1 MPDRPVPEPAPVKIK
16 ICGITRPSDARGAQA
31 RGATHVGVIRVSES
45 PRCVSV
51 ETARE
56 IGAATTLPLVL
67 VSADVPAVV
76 LGMEAREAE
85 AQVLQLHGD
94 EGEADLGALRQL
106 GKWELWKA
114 IRVGSPEELLS
125 EAERWNGVADA
136 VLLDGWEDGRLGGTG
151 TTFDWSALESVRGR
165 WPEGLE
171 LVVAG
176 GLVPD
181 NVGDAVRRLRPHA
194 VDASSGVESE
204 PGIKDPERVEAFI
217 RAARDA
223 ASPDPSP
230 EDD

>member
-1 MPDRPVPEPAPVKIK
+1 MKIK

-31 RGATHVGVIRVSES
+31 RGATHVGVIRVPES
-45 PRCVSV
+45 PRAVSV
-51 ETARE
+51 AKARE

-114 IRVGSPEELLS
+114 VRVHAPDDLLA
-125 EAERWNGVADA
+125 EARRWDGIADA
-136 VLLDGWEDGRLGGTG
+136 LVLDGWKDGRLGGSG
-151 TTFDWSALESVRGR
+151 TPFDWSALESVRER
-165 WPEGLE
+165 WPRGLE

-176 GLVPD
+176 GLVPE
-181 NVGDAVRRLRPHA
+181 NVAEAVRRLRPHA
-194 VDASSGVESE
+194 VDTSSGVESE
-204 PGIKDPERVEAFI
+204 PGIKDPQRVEAFVH
-217 RAARDA
+217 AVHDA
-223 ASPDPSP
+223 ISADPQHEGRP
-230 EDD
+230 E